1 MHYIAGLQHTMSE
14 SDSNNMAD
22 LSEKGGSADIA
33 QRIRSTRARVGLTR
47 KQLAVA
53 SNASERYLATLETG
67 AGNPSIDMLEA
78 IADALNVAPAELLPM
93 GGERDPL
100 IARIA
105 MQLRRMPN
113 DRVKEVLAYIGKP
126 SESLGDKANRISLIG
141 LRGAGKSTLGSAL
154 AESLGYPFF
163 EISKEVERIYGGS
176 IAVMME
182 LNGPATL
189 RKFEAQVLD
198 EIISKNEAA
207 VIAAPGAIVSSP
219 ALFEQLLRSSKSIWL
234 QASPEDHMQ
243 RVMAQGDLRPMAGN
257 RTAMNDL
264 KAILAA
270 REGEYARADLRLD
283 TSAQDFTTTLNLLVE
298 CVLAI

>member
-1 MHYIAGLQHTMSE
+1 MSE
-14 SDSNNMAD
+14 SDSSSMAV
-22 LSEKGGSADIA
+22 SNEKGASADIA
-33 QRIRSTRARVGLTR
+33 QRIRSARARVGLTR
-47 KQLAVA
+47 KQLAAA
-53 SNASERYLATLETG
+53 SDASERYLATLETG

-105 MQLRRMPN
+105 MQLRRMPT
-113 DRVKEVLAYIGKP
+113 DRVKEVLAYICKP
-126 SESLGDKANRISLIG
+126 SESPGDKASRISLIG
-141 LRGAGKSTLGSAL
+141 LRGAGKSTLGAAL
-154 AESLGYPFF
+154 ADYLGYPFF
-163 EISKEVERIYGGS
+163 EISKEVERVYGGS

-207 VIAAPGAIVSSP
+207 VIAAPGAIVASP

-234 QASPEDHMQ
+234 QALPEDHMQ

-270 REGEYARADLRLD
+270 REAEYARADLRLD
-283 TSAQDFTTTLNLLVE
+283 TSAQDFATTLSLLVE
-298 CVLAI
+298 CVATM